1 MIIFFLI
8 ELNDGRSC
16 VTFFFHKCALILF
29 AETNTQNRFISA
41 NSGFEVKSRAK
52 IKVLAL
58 IIAKKRENSIKYTLT
73 VGNETAFQQTI
84 VYSQSFLQPT
94 MPGAVD

>member
-1 MIIFFLI
+1 
-8 ELNDGRSC
+8 
-16 VTFFFHKCALILF
+16 
-29 AETNTQNRFISA
+29 
-41 NSGFEVKSRAK
+41 VKSRAK

-73 VGNETAFQQTI
+73 VGNETAFQHTF